1 MKTCGA
7 VLLGTILLGSATAE
21 AQFIKPE
28 TLLTVADVSRI
39 TKVPGVK
46 TVPQDPIKGAS
57 GDLNFADAKGELLL
71 SLAMQQ
77 PASFQAAKR
86 RRAPP
91 SPASAT
97 RPTNTRKTPGGGL
110 PPFIL
115 IFRQGPYGVMLTSFF
130 EPGQS
135 ASRSAGS
142 AQGTGAGH
150 HRPASETEAEIRGG
164 RGLVSII
171 PYERRHDWRG
181 APSPH

>member
-1 MKTCGA
+1 MKMWGA

-57 GDLNFADAKGELLL
+57 GDVNFADAKGELLL

-77 PASFQAAKR
+77 PASFQAAKKQSG
-86 RRAPP
+86 AAVAGVGDEAYEYP
-91 SPASAT
+91 
-97 RPTNTRKTPGGGL
+97 KTPGGGL
-110 PPFIL
+110 PPFML

-130 EPGQS
+130 EQGNRLRVPQAQLKELALVIIGQLPK
-135 ASRSAGS
+135 
-142 AQGTGAGH
+142 QK
-150 HRPASETEAEIRGG
+150 PK
-164 RGLVSII
+164 
-171 PYERRHDWRG
+171 
-181 APSPH
+181 